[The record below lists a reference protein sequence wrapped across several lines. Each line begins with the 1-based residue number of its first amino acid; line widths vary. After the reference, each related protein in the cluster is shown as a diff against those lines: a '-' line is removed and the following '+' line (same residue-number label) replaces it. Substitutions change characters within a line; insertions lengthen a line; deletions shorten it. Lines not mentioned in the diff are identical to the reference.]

1 MSEFRNFVAA
11 AKINI
16 GVDKEQQIVV
26 DKGTVVRY
34 DGTTAIIDGKEYTFP
49 RLSSAIKARW
59 LVDVKEL
66 GVDSDSDFQPQSAKI
81 TMRGATPEQQD
92 VVASEATF
100 ADEEREVNSLQNF
113 RDGQHQS
120 SRGMVVTGQEGEAVK
135 GVSFKTTSNSKAR
148 MDKLSQTDIQNIEN
162 GGSSISK
169 EEQFRELE
177 RQKMEREIANLRKQ
191 LAATN
196 AKPVVREGIQFRTEG
211 ISERASDT
219 TQAQG
224 TDLPEGIWDGH
235 GAEQVGRVTAAQEEP
250 TESFDVEDKE
260 ARLAMAR
267 QMIPN
272 FDWDFGQHWKTKL
285 KSLETNGNPLYVCAV
300 YAVETDAMKKHIAK
314 QFPDMN
320 LGG

>member
-1 MSEFRNFVAA
+1 MSEFRDFVAA

-16 GVDKEQQIVV
+16 GVDKEQQIIV

-34 DGTTAIIDGKEYTFP
+34 DGTTAIIEGKEYTFP

-59 LVDVKEL
+59 LVDLNEL
-66 GVDSDSDFQPQSAKI
+66 GVASEDFTPQSAKI
-81 TMRGATPEQQD
+81 TMRGATPEQES
-92 VVASEATF
+92 VVASDATF

-120 SRGMVVTGQEGEAVK
+120 ARGMSVAGQDGETVK
-135 GVSFKTTSNSKAR
+135 GIKFKTTSNSSTR
-148 MDKLSQTDIQNIEN
+148 IDQLSSNAIQSIEE
-162 GGSSISK
+162 GGSSASK
-169 EEQFRELE
+169 EAQFRELE
-177 RQKMEREIANLRKQ
+177 RQKMEREIEALRKQ
-191 LAATN
+191 LAASN

-219 TQAQG
+219 TQAPG
-224 TDLPEGIWDGH
+224 TDLPEGVWDGH
-235 GAEQVGRVTAAQEEP
+235 GAEQVGRVSA
-250 TESFDVEDKE
+250 TEDVQDSFDVDNKE

-300 YAVETDAMKKHIAK
+300 YAVETDAMKKHIAS
-314 QFPDMN
+314 QFPDLN
-320 LGG
+320 LGA